1 MSEKSDGKAPEQR
14 YVAALGWRALNRLY
28 DPAFRVTM
36 PESRLRDLL
45 LKQANVRDGH
55 DVLDVG
61 SGTGTLLIML
71 AKRVSRARLV
81 GVDGDLGMQHLAR
94 AKADKA
100 GATLAWTAGLA
111 SSLPFCSTAFDRV
124 LTTFVLHHLSTHNKH
139 RALCEMFRV
148 LRPGG
153 ELHIAD
159 WGKPHTALMHLASLS
174 LTIFEPADG
183 TTANLQGRLPEL
195 CAAAGFCG
203 VTQTHN
209 ISTMFGTVTL
219 LSAHRP
225 RTGPKSE

>member
-1 MSEKSDGKAPEQR
+1 
-14 YVAALGWRALNRLY
+14 
-28 DPAFRVTM
+28 M
-36 PESRLRDLL
+36 PERRLRDLVL
-45 LKQANVRDGH
+45 NLANVRDGH
-55 DVLDVG
+55 TVLDIG

-71 AKRVSRARLV
+71 AERASGARLV
-81 GVDGDLGMQHLAR
+81 GVDGDLGMLRLAR

-100 GATLAWTAGLA
+100 GAPLAWTAGLA
-111 SSLPFCSTAFDRV
+111 FSLPFCSMAVDRV
-124 LTTFVLHHLSTHNKH
+124 LTTLVLHHLSTHNKR

-159 WGKPHTALMHLASLS
+159 WGKPHTALMRVASVS
-174 LTIFEPADG
+174 LKIFEPAGG

-203 VTQTHN
+203 VTQTRN

-219 LSAHRP
+219 LSARRP
-225 RTGPKSE
+225 